1 MVWEINSES
10 EQSGAT
16 AGSADVRDRTANW
29 RYFLVCTIVW
39 PLTGNMNARHLS
51 WHVVTDNSSFNVAD
65 AEFLAMHSSE
75 GRTDT
80 PICNSLLALTFRE
93 SRCSSNQPLPFFIKT

>member
-16 AGSADVRDRTANW
+16 AEVLMSATGLPTGVIFRSAAS
-29 RYFLVCTIVW
+29 FG
-39 PLTGNMNARHLS
+39 PSTGNMKVRHLS
-51 WHVVTDNSSFNVAD
+51 WYVVTGNNSFNVLT

-80 PICNSLLALTFRE
+80 PICNSLLALTFRG